1 MNEEQMNLFEI
12 DTKNNN
18 VKEEIEKLRKEIEYH
33 NKLYYEQDEPEIS
46 DYEYDKLTQRLKKLE
61 KEHPEL
67 IVKSSPTQ
75 KIGGKTKNIFTQVVH
90 DVQMQSLQDVFSL
103 G

>member
-46 DYEYDKLTQRLKKLE
+46 DYEYDKLTQRLK
-61 KEHPEL
+61 
-67 IVKSSPTQ
+67 
-75 KIGGKTKNIFTQVVH
+75 N
-90 DVQMQSLQDVFSL
+90 
-103 G
+103 

>member
-33 NKLYYEQDEPEIS
+33 NKQYYEQDEPEI
-46 DYEYDKLTQRLKKLE
+46 
-61 KEHPEL
+61 
-67 IVKSSPTQ
+67 
-75 KIGGKTKNIFTQVVH
+75 
-90 DVQMQSLQDVFSL
+90 
-103 G
+103 